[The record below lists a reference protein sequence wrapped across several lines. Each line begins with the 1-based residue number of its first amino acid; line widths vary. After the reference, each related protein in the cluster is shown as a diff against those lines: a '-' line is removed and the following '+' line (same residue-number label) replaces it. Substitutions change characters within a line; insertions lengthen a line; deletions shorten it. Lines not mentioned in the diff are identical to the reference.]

1 MHRPVETERH
11 VLHTQARG
19 PCVWIKIYREKGL
32 VAGAGFGTRGPW
44 VSRSAI
50 CRLTPKHLRVVDFGG
65 AMEDERTFGGSMIPS
80 RVGWYV
86 GSQQF
91 EVGRRVLQGD
101 D

>member
-1 MHRPVETERH
+1 
-11 VLHTQARG
+11 
-19 PCVWIKIYREKGL
+19 
-32 VAGAGFGTRGPW
+32 
-44 VSRSAI
+44 
-50 CRLTPKHLRVVDFGG
+50 VDFGG